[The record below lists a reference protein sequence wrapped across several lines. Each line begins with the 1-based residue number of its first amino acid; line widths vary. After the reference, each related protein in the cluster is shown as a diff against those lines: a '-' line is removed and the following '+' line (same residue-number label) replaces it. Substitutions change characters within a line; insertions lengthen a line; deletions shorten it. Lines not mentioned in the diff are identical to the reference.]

1 MSRQVGRPPL
11 VKWPHTGTKDSNATR
26 QRSIILREIKAIE
39 TEAACMNHQAS
50 KAVPMEVLQPL
61 FKNTI
66 TVLQHVNEVPS
77 PTELTRAV
85 KKVLQGVWALTNN
98 INGLNKPGSNT

>member
-1 MSRQVGRPPL
+1 M
-11 VKWPHTGTKDSNATR
+11 KDSNATR

-39 TEAACMNHQAS
+39 TEAARTNHQAS

-61 FKNTI
+61 FENII
-66 TVLQHVNEVPS
+66 TVLQHGDDAPS

-85 KKVLQGVWALTNN
+85 KEALQGVQALPNN
-98 INGLNKPGSNT
+98 INGLNKPGPNTWANII